1 MFIIRMDKNTNL
13 YAISPKKLYLGE
25 SHADIIQFVIP
36 PVVGVYDLS
45 ILMPIFH
52 YINVDGLD
60 KTAELHYADNYKD
73 QLSFVTTP
81 TEDMMTHGGPYPIW
95 LEWVDQDYN
104 FVFKSGSMHLHIET
118 TIPENDREDID
129 YNEAADLTHRIEQLD
144 KEFDDVTDGLL
155 ERILKLEEEMANT
168 SKGQPDWDEDD
179 ETQPGYIKNKPD
191 ECDALKLLIDN
202 DMLPAVT
209 TNGQILTDATG
220 RILLR
225 Y

>member
-95 LEWVDQDYN
+95 LEWVDHDYN

-144 KEFDDVTDGLL
+144 KEFDDVTSDLL

-191 ECDALKLLIDN
+191 EWDALKLLIDN

-220 RILLR
+220 RIILR